1 MELENLPPS
10 SHINQRPR
18 NAFPT
23 YTSAEFDVIGVVIIL
38 QTWEM
43 QQRNSAAEVKSTLVD
58 GSVAAVAVFR
68 FFDLTTAQKLPKN

>member
-18 NAFPT
+18 NAFP
-23 YTSAEFDVIGVVIIL
+23 AFDMIGVVIMF
-38 QTWEM
+38 QTLEM

-58 GSVAAVAVFR
+58 GSVAAAAVFR
-68 FFDLTTAQKLPKN
+68 FFDLPTNQKLPKN